1 MKTFKLP
8 EGWKYNS
15 LLELVDVIKNNVPEI
30 NEGDKTSKKSNS
42 RR

>member
-15 LLELVDVIKNNVPEI
+15 LLELVDVIGGVSYSPTE
-30 NEGDKTSKKSNS
+30 
-42 RR
+42 